1 MKALILRASVLAVCA
16 VSVIFSA
23 DTTSSTA
30 VNSSW
35 SPQAAASYLDG
46 RLTWWA
52 DWDQSARDHGT
63 FCVSCHTVA
72 TYAVSRLTLRA
83 ALSEQGPSPIER
95 RILDNV
101 TKRVRMWDEVEPYYP
116 DATRGVPKTAESRGT
131 EAILNAWVL
140 VNYDAAKG
148 TLSPDTRLALDHVW
162 ALQLKSGDAQGA
174 WSWLQFHN
182 QPWEG
187 DSQFYGSAL
196 AAIAVGS
203 TPASYRDTPE
213 VKAGLQ
219 ALKEYLVKNRD
230 SQTLMDRV
238 ILLWAS
244 AKLPKLLSK
253 QDVKAKETIDE
264 VFAKQQ
270 ADGGFS
276 MTDFAAGWKR
286 RDKTPLETKSDGYAT
301 GVVAYVLQETG
312 MPAGDP
318 KLQRALAWLA
328 KNQEKSD
335 GRWLAYSMNK
345 QRDLSSDIGKF
356 MSDAAT
362 AYAVLALDRA
372 QR

>member
-16 VSVIFSA
+16 VSLIFSA

-52 DWDQSARDHGT
+52 GWSQSARDHGT

-72 TYAVSRLTLRA
+72 TYAVSRPTLRA
-83 ALSEQGPSPIER
+83 ALGEQAPSAIER
-95 RILDNV
+95 TILDNV

-131 EAILNAWVL
+131 ESILNALVL
-140 VNYDAAKG
+140 TSYDSSRG
-148 TLSPDTRLALDHVW
+148 TLSPDTRLALDHMW
-162 ALQLKSGDAQGA
+162 ALQLKSGDDKGA

-187 DSQFYGSAL
+187 DSQFYGAAL

-203 TPASYRDTPE
+203 TPASYQDTPE
-213 VKAGLQ
+213 VQAGLQ
-219 ALKEYLVKNRD
+219 SLRKYLVKNRD

-244 AKLPKLLSK
+244 AKLPKLLSTP
-253 QDVKAKETIDE
+253 DVAAKVTIDQ
-264 VFAKQQ
+264 VSQ
-270 ADGGFS
+270 A
-276 MTDFAAGWKR
+276 
-286 RDKTPLETKSDGYAT
+286 
-301 GVVAYVLQETG
+301 
-312 MPAGDP
+312 
-318 KLQRALAWLA
+318 
-328 KNQEKSD
+328 
-335 GRWLAYSMNK
+335 
-345 QRDLSSDIGKF
+345 SSKP
-356 MSDAAT
+356 T
-362 AYAVLALDRA
+362 ADSA
-372 QR
+372 